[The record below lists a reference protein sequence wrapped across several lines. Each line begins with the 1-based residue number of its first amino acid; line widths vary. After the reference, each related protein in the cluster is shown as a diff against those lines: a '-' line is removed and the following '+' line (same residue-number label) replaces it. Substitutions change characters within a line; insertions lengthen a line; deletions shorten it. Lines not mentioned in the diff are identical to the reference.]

1 MCCFFIKYMSHLLLY
16 YIYCILNMI
25 HLSGRPKDSHRCAEC
40 DAIEVFVLW
49 NLITHT
55 HTPIHAGC
63 AGKSLCGGCNL
74 VTTVWECTEVE
85 LNKTRFTTTHTHT
98 HSHTLWWL
106 VNGDAEFEEMFPLA
120 FFFFFS
126 LTWPPLP
133 SSFSIL
139 LFLFSIL
146 PPSSPLPFLPNPS
159 LTPEEKSLTF

>member
-1 MCCFFIKYMSHLLLY
+1 MRIKLKPKRDNDFRQMWFVGSYQVLGRRSRDFTFINTAWTGWFTRRSSDNLTQLRVVFIKYMSHLMLY

-40 DAIEVFVLW
+40 DAIEMFVLW

-55 HTPIHAGC
+55 HTHRPIRAGC

-98 HSHTLWWL
+98 HC
-106 VNGDAEFEEMFPLA
+106 GD
-120 FFFFFS
+120 
-126 LTWPPLP
+126 
-133 SSFSIL
+133 
-139 LFLFSIL
+139 
-146 PPSSPLPFLPNPS
+146 
-159 LTPEEKSLTF
+159 